1 MDIKSTFLNGILE
14 KEFFVD
20 QPPGFHIRGKEYKVY
35 ILKKTMYDLKMD
47 IRGWYSH
54 IDSDFINNGF
64 NMNNNEPTLYT
75 K

>member
-1 MDIKSTFLNGILE
+1 MDVKSTFLNGILE
-14 KEFFVD
+14 KEFCVD
-20 QPPGFHIRGKEYKVY
+20 QPLGFHIRGKEYKVY
-35 ILKKTMYDLKMD
+35 ILKKAMYDLKKD
-47 IRGWYSH
+47 IRAWYSH